1 MEKSSVRRANVGE
14 ATADVSVKT
23 IGLVHAVLPA
33 LAPMRDVLARKLPEA
48 RIINLLDEGLLTEA
62 ERLGG
67 LVPETIA
74 RITAVVE
81 LLVNAHADVILL
93 TCTAYSPVVPE
104 LARRFAPI
112 PILAVDQTMVESA
125 ITFGSRI
132 GVLATVPAGLE
143 QQQVLLREA
152 AARANAAIEIVP
164 SLHPEAMEA
173 LRRGDRDEHDRIL
186 LAALPALMD
195 RSDVVLLAQV
205 SMSPLASK
213 LPANLSKPVLSSP
226 DLAADRLR
234 DILRSTP
241 V

>member
-1 MEKSSVRRANVGE
+1 M
-14 ATADVSVKT
+14 KT

-74 RITAVVE
+74 RITAVIE
-81 LLVNAHADVILL
+81 LLVKAQADVILL
-93 TCTAYSPVVPE
+93 TCTAYSPAVPE

-112 PILAVDQTMVESA
+112 PILAVDQTMVEHA
-125 ITFGSRI
+125 ITLGSRI

-152 AARANAAIEIVP
+152 ASRAKATIEIIP

-173 LRRGDRDEHDRIL
+173 LRRGDRDEHDGIL
-186 LAALPALMD
+186 LGALPALID

-205 SMSPLASK
+205 SMSPLAAK

-234 DILRSTP
+234 DILFGAR